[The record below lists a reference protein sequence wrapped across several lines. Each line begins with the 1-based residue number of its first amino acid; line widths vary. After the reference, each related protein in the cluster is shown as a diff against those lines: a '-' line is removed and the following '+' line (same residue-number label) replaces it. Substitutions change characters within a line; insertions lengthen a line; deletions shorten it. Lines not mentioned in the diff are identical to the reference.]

1 MPAPGQYA
9 VHPGLR
15 VLLTDLGVSPG
26 RVLRRAGLPADL
38 FSRGTTMLSA
48 AQYFG
53 MWQALQDESG
63 DPELPLRVGR
73 SISLEAFDPLIF
85 AAFCSPSLL
94 VAAER
99 IARYK
104 RLIGP
109 MRLIVSRADGRTT
122 IECRWPPM
130 VEPPAS
136 LCAAELVFWV
146 ALTRLATRADV
157 RPTGIT
163 FPVPPEPAA
172 AYRGYL
178 GTPPS
183 VGSGYTVTFT
193 DRDAGRPF
201 LSANDA
207 MWEFFEP
214 ELRRRLADLEV
225 GATMTDRVRAALLEL
240 LPQGRTTVQAVAHE
254 LAVSPRTL
262 QRRLRGEHT
271 TFQAV
276 LTGTRESLA
285 RHYLR
290 QGRLRSAEIAF
301 LIGYEEPSSFHR
313 AFHTWTGQTP
323 ERARLSPA

>member
-1 MPAPGQYA
+1 MPASGQYA

-15 VLLTDLGVSPG
+15 VLLTDVGVSPD

-38 FSRGTTMLSA
+38 FSRGTTMLSP

-53 MWQALQDESG
+53 LWQALQDESG

-73 SISLEAFDPLIF
+73 SISLEAFDPLVF
-85 AAFCSPSLL
+85 AAFCSPNLL

-109 MRLIVSRADGRTT
+109 TRLIVSRADGRTT

-130 VEPPAS
+130 AEPPAS
-136 LCAAELVFWV
+136 LSTAELVFWV

-157 RPTGIT
+157 RP
-163 FPVPPEPAA
+163 
-172 AYRGYL
+172 
-178 GTPPS
+178 
-183 VGSGYTVTFT
+183 
-193 DRDAGRPF
+193 
-201 LSANDA
+201 
-207 MWEFFEP
+207 
-214 ELRRRLADLEV
+214 
-225 GATMTDRVRAALLEL
+225 
-240 LPQGRTTVQAVAHE
+240 
-254 LAVSPRTL
+254 
-262 QRRLRGEHT
+262 
-271 TFQAV
+271 
-276 LTGTRESLA
+276 
-285 RHYLR
+285 
-290 QGRLRSAEIAF
+290 AEIAF